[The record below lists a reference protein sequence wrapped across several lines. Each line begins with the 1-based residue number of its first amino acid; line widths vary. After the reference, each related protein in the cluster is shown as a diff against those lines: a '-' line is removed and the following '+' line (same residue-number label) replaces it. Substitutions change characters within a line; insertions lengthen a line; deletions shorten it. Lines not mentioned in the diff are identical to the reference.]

1 MKKGGAKSAEK
12 KVLENLSGGFF
23 RRIAAVEDSQCES
36 FDPLDG

>member
-1 MKKGGAKSAEK
+1 VALSLPKKRSWRTYQE
-12 KVLENLSGGFF
+12 VFF